1 MALEGWWQGL
11 GRQGQFPSRTNGGAG
26 QGGGGEATFPS
37 SSLTKDEAP
46 RLLGK
51 GRLWGG
57 AHCMLSSSL
66 PTPPPLLPPS
76 ARPTTR
82 AFWPQLSVH
91 LYASHSLDLL
101 GTLTGNFPSLL
112 FLVVFIYQK
121 AVQNPNGSNI
131 VKLDHPLSEQ
141 MYWSD

>member
-1 MALEGWWQGL
+1 MRLPGCWGRAGSGVGL
-11 GRQGQFPSRTNGGAG
+11 IVCS
-26 QGGGGEATFPS
+26 
-37 SSLTKDEAP
+37 AP
-46 RLLGK
+46 RSLHPLLCC
-51 GRLWGG
+51 LHLH
-57 AHCMLSSSL
+57 A
-66 PTPPPLLPPS
+66 PPPERS
-76 ARPTTR
+76 G
-82 AFWPQLSVH
+82 LSFVY